1 MSQNT
6 TAKLVETDSIS
17 VVDVTPAEGEDSV
30 FASLGASLAEIRK
43 LKGVVGYILRGST
56 SAIVDLDEDEK
67 VSQYALLS
75 YQVYES
81 SLEIAKQ
88 LSVAQVESVLV
99 EGGKLKVL
107 FIRIGEN
114 NISVFMEKGASHSWI
129 IKRILI

>member
-1 MSQNT
+1 MTQDAN
-6 TAKLVETDSIS
+6 ANQAEAVLTDVAAIASAI
-17 VVDVTPAEGEDSV
+17 GEDSV
-30 FASLGASLAEIRK
+30 FAGLGASLAEIRK

-56 SAIVDLDEDEK
+56 SAIVDLSELEK
-67 VSQYALLS
+67 VSQYAMFS
-75 YQVYES
+75 YQLCES

-99 EGGKLKVL
+99 EGGSLKVL

-114 NISVFMEKGASHSWI
+114 NISVFMDKGASHAWI

>member
-1 MSQNT
+1 LNQDTSQN
-6 TAKLVETDSIS
+6 LVETGSIS
-17 VVDVTPAEGEDSV
+17 VVDITPVAGEDSV

-43 LKGVVGYILRGST
+43 LEGVTGYILKGST
-56 SAIVDLDEDEK
+56 TAVVDCPEIEK
-67 VSQYALLS
+67 VSLYALLS
-75 YQVYES
+75 YQLYES

-99 EGGKLKVL
+99 EGRDLKVL

-114 NISVFMEKGASHSWI
+114 SISVFMEKGASHSWI

>member
-75 YQVYES
+75 YQLYES